1 MEDIAHAIEELLKT
15 LSSETLKEI
24 DEHRIEWDR
33 REQILMEKQIENYD
47 NGENVDVEVK
57 RFDPD
62 SGDLITVIE
71 NVPKRSMWRDWE
83 DPVMVIEWEARK
95 QSIEDALKSIGDKY
109 PECRDNLM
117 SYWIVSSLFRR
128 PQIVNEDLVEL
139 IQLQIKAMETL
150 FGGRPLLFTSVSEF
164 QLLAREVAYNDFC
177 DEISDVKKTLPIGIL
192 VEINNH
198 RIRWDRRERIMM
210 KKKQIEYE
218 SEEYW
223 NDPVVK
229 DRKKS
234 IEDAMRYIGDT
245 YPKCREK
252 PLFIPVIKSLFVVPH
267 DVNGDLVDQV
277 QCEMM
282 QEESQ

>member
-1 MEDIAHAIEELLKT
+1 MKTYNREHIIQALENIIKSIPADTLTEIEELIPKWDNCDELFAKDPRRVK
-15 LSSETLKEI
+15 KE
-24 DEHRIEWDR
+24 EV
-33 REQILMEKQIENYD
+33 EN
-47 NGENVDVEVK
+47 
-57 RFDPD
+57 
-62 SGDLITVIE
+62 
-71 NVPKRSMWRDWE
+71 
-83 DPVMVIEWEARK
+83 
-95 QSIEDALKSIGDKY
+95 SICCKDFSRLESH
-109 PECRDNLM
+109 
-117 SYWIVSSLFRR
+117 LF
-128 PQIVNEDLVEL
+128 PT
-139 IQLQIKAMETL
+139 AMETL
-150 FGGRPLLFTSVSEF
+150 FYGGCSLLFASVFEF
-164 QLLAREVAYNDFC
+164 QLLAREVAYNEFC

-229 DRKKS
+229 DRKQS
-234 IEDAMRYIGDT
+234 IEDAMKYIGDK

-282 QEESQ
+282 EEESQ